1 MRFFVCMVV
10 HVWHPMPLK
19 SSFSL
24 SHPPVYPAVNYT
36 DWLAEPSE
44 TLEIKSL
51 TWMCHSIFILKPKD
65 NSKNYREFN
74 YTQVF
79 DWSLAPVFIIN
90 QFTVF
95 SFICK
100 GNLPVIKLTASV
112 NSLITALIIV
122 KYGIVGSAVLN
133 LIKWAQSVTREKR
146 WENVTFRGCFEP
158 KSRCL
163 HSLGSLTAANQSQY
177 NSCNQF

>member
-1 MRFFVCMVV
+1 MQLLKFFWWGQYCKKIFFFKIALFRYYEILCMYGSPCLAS
-10 HVWHPMPLK
+10 HAFEIL
-19 SSFSL
+19 L
-24 SHPPVYPAVNYT
+24 SHPVYPAVNYT

-51 TWMCHSIFILKPKD
+51 TWMCHSIFILKPKY

-74 YTQVF
+74 YTQVC

-112 NSLITALIIV
+112 NSLTTVLIIV
-122 KYGIVGSAVLN
+122 KI
-133 LIKWAQSVTREKR
+133 WHCRER
-146 WENVTFRGCFEP
+146 CFEF
-158 KSRCL
+158 
-163 HSLGSLTAANQSQY
+163 NQVSSVSHKRERKK
-177 NSCNQF
+177 NLKI

>member
-19 SSFSL
+19 SSSL

-112 NSLITALIIV
+112 NSLITVLIIV
-122 KYGIVGSAVLN
+122 KYGTVGSAVLN
-133 LIKWAQSVTREKR
+133 LIKWAQSVTRERKKR
-146 WENVTFRGCFEP
+146 KKKERKCYVLRMFWTKKQMSTF
-158 KSRCL
+158 
-163 HSLGSLTAANQSQY
+163 T
-177 NSCNQF
+177 

>member
-1 MRFFVCMVV
+1 MYGNPCLASHAFEI
-10 HVWHPMPLK
+10 L
-19 SSFSL
+19 L
-24 SHPPVYPAVNYT
+24 SHPVYPAVNYT

-51 TWMCHSIFILKPKD
+51 TWMCHSIFILKPKY

-112 NSLITALIIV
+112 NSLITVLIIV
-122 KYGIVGSAVLN
+122 KI
-133 LIKWAQSVTREKR
+133 WHCRER
-146 WENVTFRGCFEP
+146 CFEFNQVSSVSH
-158 KSRCL
+158 KRERKKNLKKKKERKCYVSRMFWTKKQM
-163 HSLGSLTAANQSQY
+163 STFTWVPD
-177 NSCNQF
+177 SC